1 MAKKKQRPP
10 SGYTPDQVKEI
21 QDFFKSNDFT
31 AMMSVDHKP
40 DFSGNKAELY
50 KKSKYIF
57 SQYWL
62 KNLQGLGIN
71 RMMKNFTR
79 DYPVKLLQ
87 NADADHFIEQIV
99 EICSDPEQFDKVFM
113 EFYDMYEGQIDAG
126 IDAYC
131 KNFGRKR
138 DEITQEEFEFV
149 LGKIVEV
156 LNEEFIKVLM
166 LGQQVPEVY
175 DISAQIRTHEDFNK
189 SLPGNYDMINF
200 HNKWTHC
207 KTKLGAPLLFS
218 ELSEEE
224 MTGLEG
230 ARSFFESADAHT
242 QKEYE
247 EIRDAFANTLNSTD
261 REIYYM
267 REKGYTHAEIAQRLG
282 YKTHSAV
289 TKRLRS
295 MREKYDEFCGN
306 VEAMQKEKEKK

>member
-1 MAKKKQRPP
+1 MLFV
-10 SGYTPDQVKEI
+10 SGVIGGGAAQA
-21 QDFFKSNDFT
+21 SNL
-31 AMMSVDHKP
+31 K
-40 DFSGNKAELY
+40 G
-50 KKSKYIF
+50 IF
-57 SQYWL
+57 L
-62 KNLQGLGIN
+62 GLGAAVL
-71 RMMKNFTR
+71 
-79 DYPVKLLQ
+79 YS
-87 NADADHFIEQIV
+87 IV
-99 EICSDPEQFDKVFM
+99 VITNKST
-113 EFYDMYEGQIDAG
+113 AG

-131 KNFGRKR
+131 KNFARKR

-149 LGKIVEV
+149 LGKLVEV

-189 SLPGNYDMINF
+189 SLPGNYDLINF

-267 REKGYTHAEIAQRLG
+267 REKGYTHAEIAERLG

-289 TKRLRS
+289 TKRLKA